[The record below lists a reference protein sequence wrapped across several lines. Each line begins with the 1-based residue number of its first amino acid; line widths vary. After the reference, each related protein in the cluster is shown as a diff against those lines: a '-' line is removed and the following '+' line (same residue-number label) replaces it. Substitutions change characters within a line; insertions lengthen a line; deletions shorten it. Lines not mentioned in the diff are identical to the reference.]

1 VIQTKVRNP
10 AGMNTK
16 FHLAITADGNLIE
29 RFLTTGN
36 VCDITVANELT
47 KNVVGCDVLEDMGYD
62 SNEHRQCLRSN
73 NNTPVIFG
81 RKNRKIPIIYDKSL
95 YKLRRQIE
103 IFFGKLKENKRL
115 AMRYDKSDQSFFS
128 FIALAAVKIFLGLKI
143 S

>member
-1 VIQTKVRNP
+1 MIQTKGRNP
-10 AGMNTK
+10 AGMTTK

-62 SNEHRQCLRSN
+62 SDEHRQCLRSN
-73 NNTPVIFG
+73 NNTPVISG

>member
-1 VIQTKVRNP
+1 MIQTKGRNP
-10 AGMNTK
+10 AGMTTK

-62 SNEHRQCLRSN
+62 SDEHRQCLRSN
-73 NNTPVIFG
+73 NNTPVISG

-128 FIALAAVKIFLGLKI
+128 FIALAAVKIFLGLI
-143 S
+143 IG